1 MSPKS
6 PQDPQAVDA
15 LETADQPPAYQPPVI
30 ELPSGEALFR
40 RPCTFV
46 KGVVALNGLPEA
58 TQPEVAFAGRS
69 NVGKSSLINALVN
82 RRDLARSSNTPGRTQ
97 ELNFF
102 DLDGAIWLVDLP
114 GYGFAKAPKAKVD
127 AWNKLL
133 QRYLSGRPNLQ
144 RTFILVDSR
153 HGLKDLD
160 REMMD
165 RLDTAAQSF
174 QVVLTKIDKIK
185 TTELDALVQRCYAEV
200 NKHVAAFPEI
210 LLTSSEKRIGI
221 DRLRAHISALA
232 EG

>member
-1 MSPKS
+1 MSPKA
-6 PQDPQAVDA
+6 P
-15 LETADQPPAYQPPVI
+15 LETKAAATAQEPEQPPTYNPPVI

-46 KGVVALNGLPEA
+46 KGVVALNGLPEPV
-58 TQPEVAFAGRS
+58 QPEVAFAGRS

-102 DLDGAIWLVDLP
+102 DLDGAIWMVDLP

-185 TTELDALVQRCYAEV
+185 AAEREALLQRCYAEV

-210 LLTSSEKRIGI
+210 LQTSSEKRIGI
-221 DRLRAHISALA
+221 DRLRAHIAAMA

>member
-1 MSPKS
+1 MADSPNPS
-6 PQDPQAVDA
+6 PAGDEASAEA
-15 LETADQPPAYQPPVI
+15 LRFQPPVI
-30 ELPSGEALFR
+30 ELPDGEALFR

-46 KGVVALNGLPEA
+46 KGVVALAGLPEP

-69 NVGKSSLINALVN
+69 NVGKSSLINALVG

-102 DLDGAIWLVDLP
+102 DLGESIWLVDLP

-165 RLDTAAQSF
+165 RLDKAAQSF

-185 TTELDALVQRCYAEV
+185 ASELDDLVQRCYAEV

-221 DRLRAHISALA
+221 DRLRAHIAAMA